1 MAKPRNASHVPDVV
15 HTSLLGEG
23 ADCADVGIAIYDD
36 DGRYVAINA
45 HGCEMLGYTRDELLT
60 LDVGDFTEGG
70 IDRTVLK
77 STERREGSRLVRRKD
92 GHFLAVGFVVSP
104 TKIANIGF
112 NLATFWELPPD
123 DPRAA
128 SAS

>member
-1 MAKPRNASHVPDVV
+1 MPKPRNASHVPDVV
-15 HTSLLGEG
+15 HTSILGEG
-23 ADCADVGIAIYDD
+23 ADCAEVGIAIYDD

-45 HGCEMLGYTRDELLT
+45 HACEMLGYTRDELLT
-60 LDVGDFTEGG
+60 LDVADFTEGG
-70 IDRTVLK
+70 IDRAVLK
-77 STERREGSRLVRRKD
+77 SPERREGARLVRRKD

-112 NLATFWELPPD
+112 NLALFWELPPD

-128 SAS
+128 SAT

>member
-23 ADCADVGIAIYDD
+23 ADCADIGIAIYDD

-77 STERREGSRLVRRKD
+77 SPERREGSRLVRRKD

-112 NLATFWELPPD
+112 NLAMFWELPPD

-128 SAS
+128 GAT

>member
-1 MAKPRNASHVPDVV
+1 MTKPRNASHVPDVV

-23 ADCADVGIAIYDD
+23 ADCAEVGIAIYDD

-45 HGCEMLGYTRDELLT
+45 HACDMLGYTRDELLT
-60 LDVGDFTEGG
+60 HDVADFTEGG
-70 IDRTVLK
+70 IDRAVLK
-77 STERREGSRLVRRKD
+77 SSDRREGARLVRRKD

-104 TKIANIGF
+104 TKIANIVF
-112 NLATFWELPPD
+112 NLAMFWELPAD

-128 SAS
+128 SAT

>member
-23 ADCADVGIAIYDD
+23 ADCADVGVAIYDD
-36 DGRYVAINA
+36 DGRYVAVNA
-45 HGCEMLGYTRDELLT
+45 CACEMLGYTRDELLT
-60 LDVGDFTEGG
+60 HDVGDFTEGG
-70 IDRTVLK
+70 IDRSVLK
-77 STERREGSRLVRRKD
+77 SAERREGARLVRRKD
-92 GHFLAVGFVVSP
+92 GHFLAVAFVVTP
-104 TKIANIGF
+104 TKVANLPF
-112 NLATFWELPPD
+112 YLSVFWELAAD

>member
-1 MAKPRNASHVPDVV
+1 V
-15 HTSLLGEG
+15 
-23 ADCADVGIAIYDD
+23 AIYDD
-36 DGRYVAINA
+36 DGRYVAVNGHA
-45 HGCEMLGYTRDELLT
+45 CDLLGYTRDELLT
-60 LDVGDFTEGG
+60 HDVGDFTEGG

-77 STERREGSRLVRRKD
+77 SPERREGARLVRRKD
-92 GHFLAVGFVVSP
+92 GHFLAVAFVVTP

-112 NLATFWELPPD
+112 YMSMFWELPAG

>member
-1 MAKPRNASHVPDVV
+1 MTKPRNASHVPDVV

-23 ADCADVGIAIYDD
+23 ADCAEVGVAIYDD
-36 DGRYVAINA
+36 DGRYVAVNA
-45 HGCEMLGYTRDELLT
+45 HACDMLGYTRDELLT
-60 LDVGDFTEGG
+60 HDVGDFTEGG

-77 STERREGSRLVRRKD
+77 SPDRREGARLVRRKD
-92 GHFLAVGFVVSP
+92 GHFLAVAFVVTP
-104 TKIANIGF
+104 TKIANIDF
-112 NLATFWELPPD
+112 NLSVFWELPPG

>member
-1 MAKPRNASHVPDVV
+1 MTKPRNASHVPDVV

-23 ADCADVGIAIYDD
+23 ADGAEVGVAIYDD
-36 DGRYVAINA
+36 DGRYVAVNGHA
-45 HGCEMLGYTRDELLT
+45 CELLGYTRDELLT
-60 LDVGDFTEGG
+60 HDVGDFTEGG

-77 STERREGSRLVRRKD
+77 SPDRREGARLVRRKD
-92 GHFLAVGFVVSP
+92 GHFLAVAFVVVP
-104 TKIANIGF
+104 TKIANIDF
-112 NLATFWELPPD
+112 NLSVFWELPAD